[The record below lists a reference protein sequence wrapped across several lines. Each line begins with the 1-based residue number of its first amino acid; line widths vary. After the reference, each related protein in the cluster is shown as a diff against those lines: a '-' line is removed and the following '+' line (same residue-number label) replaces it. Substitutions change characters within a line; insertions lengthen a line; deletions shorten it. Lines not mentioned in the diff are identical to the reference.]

1 MTPSSL
7 RRIAAGLAAALLLV
21 TAASCDD
28 GPTALKYGQLS
39 LLLTDAPGDVS
50 KAVVTIDQIY
60 LQADSSDDNG
70 RIVLRDADVTVDLLT
85 LQDSLMTL
93 MDSVDIPVGTYRQL
107 RFRISGGYVEVIA
120 TDTTRREIYASSPTY
135 AGLPVGAVVTGALQM
150 PSFAQSGLKIQ
161 LPNEAMVV
169 GEDDLVT
176 LVIDFD
182 VAQSF
187 GKLAGGSGRWVM
199 SPVIRATVPTAPPT
213 L

>member
-1 MTPSSL
+1 MTRTFT

-28 GPTALKYGQLS
+28 GPTALKTGQLS

-70 RIVLRDADVTVDLLT
+70 RIVLRDEDVTVDLLT

-107 RFRISGGYVEVIA
+107 RFRISGGYVEVVA
-120 TDTTRREIYASSPTY
+120 ADTTQREIYASSPTY
-135 AGLPVGAVVTGALQM
+135 AGLPVCAVVTGELQM

-161 LPNEAMVV
+161 LPNDAMVV
-169 GEDDLVT
+169 DEDDLVT

-187 GKLAGGSGRWVM
+187 GRLAGNSGRWVM